1 MHGQRVSPEEV
12 SKIIGKSPN
21 EIRKRLRD
29 NTLPIGHA
37 RKIGV
42 NGRGRPR
49 YAYDIF
55 IPLVL
60 QYTGLSEWPDHGNES
75 GSG

>member
-1 MHGQRVSPEEV
+1 MHGQRISPEELSPV
-12 SKIIGKSPN
+12 IGKSPN

-29 NTLPIGHA
+29 GTLPVGHA
-37 RKIGV
+37 RKVGQ

-60 QYTGLSEWPDHGNES
+60 EYTGLKEWPGERMV
-75 GSG
+75 G